1 MFKDRKYDILVFD
14 HISDI
19 ENIWQT
25 HAGGNDVLF
34 ETIFLK
40 SVEANIPSGIRP
52 FYVLVEVEGEVVGIL
67 YYQLKYVRLSENLR
81 ITEPESLSLVQK
93 AVFPLRNAIVKSLQ
107 FQTLICGNLLVTGS
121 YGFNFKN
128 SISVDEQF
136 YIVTKATDN
145 LRNKLENEGIY
156 IDLILLKDY
165 LKNQLPQQQLLQ
177 NGFTRFSVQPK
188 MILYIHSNWNSIED
202 YLEALKSKYR
212 VRAKK
217 ALVRG
222 QGIKRKILNYEE
234 IVHNADTIFSLYKN
248 ISDQAGFNA
257 FLLNPLYFKNLK
269 KSLGDKFQITSYW
282 MNDKMIAFY
291 SSIVNHDKL
300 NAHFL
305 GYDPVTNVRHQ
316 LYLNILLD
324 IIQEGIGRKVSYID
338 LSRTAIEIKSSVG
351 AEPSDLYLF
360 VKHANPIINK
370 SMETLLNIVKPDKS
384 YIIRKPFR

>member
-52 FYVLVEVEGEVVGIL
+52 FYVLVKVEGEVIGIL

-81 ITEPESLSLVQK
+81 LAEPESLSLVQK

-128 SISVDEQF
+128 TISVDEQF

-145 LRNKLENEGIY
+145 LRNKLEEEGIY
-156 IDLILLKDY
+156 VDLILLKDY
-165 LKNQLPQQQLLQ
+165 LKKQLPQQHLLQ

-188 MILYIHSNWNSIED
+188 MILYIHTNWNCIED
-202 YLEALKSKYR
+202 YLDALKSKYR

-217 ALVRG
+217 ALVKG
-222 QGIKRKILNYEE
+222 QGIKRKILNYDE
-234 IVHNADTIFSLYKN
+234 IVQNADIIFNLYKN

-305 GYDPVTNVRHQ
+305 GYDPVSNVSHQ

-324 IIQEGIGRKVSYID
+324 IIEEGIGRKVSYID